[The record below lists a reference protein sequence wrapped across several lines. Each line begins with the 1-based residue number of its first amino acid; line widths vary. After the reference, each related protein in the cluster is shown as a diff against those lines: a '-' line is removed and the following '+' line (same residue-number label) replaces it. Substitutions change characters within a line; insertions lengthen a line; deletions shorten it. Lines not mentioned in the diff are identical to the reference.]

1 MIYLDA
7 DIYLVD
13 QFFDSFPQRFRLTVL
28 VDLMQTVFDR
38 KTFLISTGKQQLA
51 QMCNKVGVMDRQ
63 KLVSF
68 GDGGQ

>member
-1 MIYLDA
+1 M
-7 DIYLVD
+7 
-13 QFFDSFPQRFRLTVL
+13 TVL